1 MVDGGTQEKD
11 DWYGDAPLK
20 LQRMIQDDAS
30 PKCDGGNASPDEVG
44 EPHSQG
50 NRDSRKCTEPST
62 PVAEVADA
70 GAPAAVMGEHKGP
83 ETLLPPRE
91 VNSSASQLRES
102 ACVKLFEANVKRQST
117 QENIVQCDSQ
127 GTS

>member
-1 MVDGGTQEKD
+1 MVDGGTQERG

-30 PKCDGGNASPDEVG
+30 PKCGGGNASPDEVG

-70 GAPAAVMGEHKGP
+70 GAPAAVMGDLPAWKVLSSQQCF
-83 ETLLPPRE
+83 LLSPPSVDVLLSTKCRWMRIRE
-91 VNSSASQLRES
+91 IHVILPS
-102 ACVKLFEANVKRQST
+102 ACTHL
-117 QENIVQCDSQ
+117 
-127 GTS
+127 

>member
-62 PVAEVADA
+62 PVAEGAVA
-70 GAPAAVMGEHKGP
+70 GAPRRSWEICLRGRSC
-83 ETLLPPRE
+83 L
-91 VNSSASQLRES
+91 VNSAFFLVHQ
-102 ACVKLFEANVKRQST
+102 V
-117 QENIVQCDSQ
+117 
-127 GTS
+127 